1 MGFLPRDVKIVG
13 YARTKMD
20 TAEYHKRITSYL
32 KVADDDE
39 DGHRGRR
46 RDDDEATLVGGASRG
61 APGPVVGEDAV
72 VFEIGD
78 EDDEDDDKTP
88 KKREHAERLSG
99 EQGRGDERQ
108 GLMRD
113 RDD

>member
-1 MGFLPRDVKIVG
+1 MSEELAQDEEDAEDYDLEALERRG
-13 YARTKMD
+13 YGRAHGED
-20 TAEYHKRITSYL
+20 
-32 KVADDDE
+32 DDDE

-88 KKREHAERLSG
+88 KKRGHAERLSG
-99 EQGRGDERQ
+99 EQARGEERQ